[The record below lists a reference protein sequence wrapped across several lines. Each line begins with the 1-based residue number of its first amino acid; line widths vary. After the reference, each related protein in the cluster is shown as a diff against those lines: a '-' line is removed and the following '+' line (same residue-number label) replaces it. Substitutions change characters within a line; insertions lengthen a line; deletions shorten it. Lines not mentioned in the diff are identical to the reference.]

1 MFPVLPVLPCLQF
14 RLARNSIAVF
24 LELLLILRYNFSKLL
39 IYQQLILKGW
49 VQRLEIR
56 YETDGVYA
64 DSQLRNPQF
73 IMTGHHCHN
82 CYELYYVENGD
93 CRFLTKNHLDDL
105 HAGDF
110 ILIPPMTLHYTRYVF
125 GSCKRTVILFRR
137 EDISE
142 DVLQMMPRGEDFLSE
157 TRRFHVPEAYL
168 RQVSEC
174 LRQIVLEEK
183 LADAR
188 SPLMRRSFFQIL
200 LLLCSRVCLFPSESP
215 GNIHTTDQQIVQTAC
230 FIHANYMLPITS
242 SDIAQAIGFSPN
254 HLSRKFRRATG
265 VGLHEYLVFVRLDHA
280 AQELISTEDSIT
292 AIALRCGFSDS
303 NYFKDSFKKKYG
315 VTPRAYRKIR

>member
-1 MFPVLPVLPCLQF
+1 ML
-14 RLARNSIAVF
+14 
-24 LELLLILRYNFSKLL
+24 
-39 IYQQLILKGW
+39 
-49 VQRLEIR
+49 RLEIK
-56 YETDGVYA
+56 YETDSVFA
-64 DSQLRNPQF
+64 DCQVRNPQF

-82 CYELYYVENGD
+82 CFELYYVENGD
-93 CRFLTKNHLDDL
+93 CRFLTKDHLDDL

-142 DVLQMMPRGEDFLSE
+142 DVMPMLPRGEAFFSE
-157 TRRFHVPEAYL
+157 TRRFHVPEAYQ

-174 LRQIVLEEK
+174 LRQIVLEGK
-183 LADAR
+183 LADDR
-188 SPLMRRSFFQIL
+188 SPLMRHSFFQIL

-242 SDIAQAIGFSPN
+242 SDIAQAVGFSSN
-254 HLSRKFRRATG
+254 HLSRKFRRTTG

-292 AIALRCGFSDS
+292 DIALRCGFSDS